1 MLDFFLS
8 RMIFFLFDLLFRL
21 ELKKFLAGINL
32 LAGIKKISWLENL
45 SVGPKKL
52 TTFTKKRGWNYFFG
66 LELNFLAGINCLG
79 CIFFVSNEFFWL
91 EKLCVGAKI

>member
-1 MLDFFLS
+1 VLDFFLS

-21 ELKKFLAGINL
+21 ELKFFLAGINL

-52 TTFTKKRGWNYFFG
+52 TTFTKKGAGITFLGWN
-66 LELNFLAGINCLG
+66 
-79 CIFFVSNEFFWL
+79 
-91 EKLCVGAKI
+91 